1 MSRFGTLRA
10 VVTASFIAAA
20 LLTTSVVNV
29 LASGGNGPF
38 PK

>member
-1 MSRFGTLRA
+1 MPRFGTLRA
-10 VVTASFIAAA
+10 VVTASCIAAA
-20 LLTTSVVNV
+20 MLTLSVVNV